1 MTVRGAV
8 WLALMTLAGLLSAL
22 VTLYGVYSA
31 IAVDFQ
37 LDALLITL
45 YCLLPFLCFPIF
57 ILVRPPSRSVTLL
70 AVLAVGYFV
79 IYSML
84 NWRTCAELGYC
95 LTVASTLMET
105 LKTRTVL
112 AYLAVVLL
120 SFSALVADDQSPWKS
135 ERK

>member
-1 MTVRGAV
+1 MTVRGAL
-8 WLALMTLAGLLSAL
+8 WLALMTLAGLLSAA

-37 LDALLITL
+37 LDASLITL

-57 ILVRPPSRSVTLL
+57 MLVRPPSRSLTLL
-70 AVLAVGYFV
+70 AVLALGYLA

-95 LTVASTLMET
+95 GTVASTIIET

-112 AYLAVVLL
+112 AYLAVVVL
-120 SFSALVADDQSPWKS
+120 SFFALAVDDQSPWKS
-135 ERK
+135 ARK

>member
-1 MTVRGAV
+1 MTVRGAL
-8 WLALMTLAGLLSAL
+8 WLALMTLAGLLSAA

-37 LDALLITL
+37 LDASLITL

-57 ILVRPPSRSVTLL
+57 MLVRPPSRSQTLL
-70 AVLAVGYFV
+70 AVLALGYLA

-95 LTVASTLMET
+95 GTVASTIIET

-112 AYLAVVLL
+112 AYLAVVVL
-120 SFSALVADDQSPWKS
+120 SFFALAVDDQSPWKS
-135 ERK
+135 ARK